1 MHTETSLYTITVPIM
16 SKALTAL
23 DKMLDKVSE
32 QASKMATERR
42 PAAYFETAL
51 LQSRLVFDQF
61 PLVQQ
66 IQVACDNAK
75 NGAAR
80 LAEVEPPK
88 MDDNETTIAELKERI
103 AKTLA
108 FLQTIKPADID
119 GKEDIRVTL
128 PYWAGKYLTGFEYAT
143 EYLMPNFF
151 FHYTTAYSILRANGI
166 QIGKSDYSGG
176 LPLKD
181 L

>member
-1 MHTETSLYTITVPIM
+1 METNLYTVTVPVM
-16 SKALTAL
+16 QKTLTAL
-23 DKMLDKVSE
+23 DKMLDKVAAHTE
-32 QASKMATERR
+32 TLANERR
-42 PAAYFETAL
+42 PASYYENAI

-66 IQVACDNAK
+66 VQVACDNAK

-80 LAEVEPPK
+80 LAEVEAPK
-88 MDDNETTIAELKERI
+88 MEDNETTIAELKSRI
-103 AKTLA
+103 AKTLE
-108 FLQTIKPADID
+108 FLKTIKQADID

-128 PYWAGKYLTGFEYAT
+128 PYWGGKYLTGFEYAT

-151 FHYTTAYSILRANGI
+151 FHYTTAYSILRSNGI